1 MFNSLYVMD
10 NNSEN
15 NKRKCPVC
23 GRFAKAEAVEKHE
36 LAVKSMRDALAECR
50 EAIAQKDGI
59 IDTMKAN
66 LSLYEAEHDK
76 LTRKVDNQ
84 RGELSRRENTI
95 AALRQEISERG
106 TRVAEVEMENKELTA
121 KLEVYRRRG
130 LWARIINRDI

>member
-1 MFNSLYVMD
+1 MD
-10 NNSEN
+10 NNTEN

-50 EAIAQKDGI
+50 EAIDQKDGI

-66 LSLYEAEHDK
+66 LSLYETEHDK
-76 LTRKVDNQ
+76 LKAEVTHYRSERSK
-84 RGELSRRENTI
+84 REKTI
-95 AALRQEISERG
+95 AALRQELSERG
-106 TRVAEVEMENKELTA
+106 TRVAEVEMENKALAER
-121 KLEVYRRRG
+121 LEAVRRRS

>member
-1 MFNSLYVMD
+1 MD
-10 NNSEN
+10 NNTEN

-36 LAVKSMRDALAECR
+36 LAVNAMRDALAECR
-50 EAIAQKDGI
+50 DAIEQKDSI

-66 LSLYEAEHDK
+66 LSLYETEHDK

-84 RGELSRRENTI
+84 RGELSKREKTI
-95 AALRQEISERG
+95 AALRQELSERG
-106 TRVAEVEMENKELTA
+106 TRVAEVEMENKALAER
-121 KLEVYRRRG
+121 LEAVRRRS

>member
-1 MFNSLYVMD
+1 MD
-10 NNSEN
+10 NNTEN

-36 LAVKSMRDALAECR
+36 QAMKAMRDALAECR

-66 LSLYEAEHDK
+66 LSIYETEHDK

-84 RGELSRRENTI
+84 KSEIARREKTI
-95 AALRQEISERG
+95 AALREELSERG
-106 TRVAEVEMENKELTA
+106 IRIAEVEKENKSMAARLDA
-121 KLEVYRRRG
+121 YRGRG
-130 LWARIINRDI
+130 LWARIINKDI

>member
-1 MFNSLYVMD
+1 MD
-10 NNSEN
+10 NNTEN

-36 LAVKSMRDALAECR
+36 QAMRAMRDALAECR

-66 LSLYEAEHDK
+66 LSLYETEHDK

-84 RGELSRRENTI
+84 KGELARREKTI
-95 AALRQEISERG
+95 AALRAELSERG
-106 TRVAEVEMENKELTA
+106 NRVAEVEMENKGLAA
-121 KLEVYRRRG
+121 KLEVYRSRG
-130 LWARIINRDI
+130 LWARIINDKI